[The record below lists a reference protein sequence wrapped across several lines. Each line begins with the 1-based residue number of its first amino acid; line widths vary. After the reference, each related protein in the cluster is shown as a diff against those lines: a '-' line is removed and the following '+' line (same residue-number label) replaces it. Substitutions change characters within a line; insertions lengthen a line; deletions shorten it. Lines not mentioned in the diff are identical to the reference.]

1 MLISVSRIKEFSAS
15 FEELS
20 RVFFFFFFP
29 DFAAAELDFPS
40 FSLGFCEFGLMLVCI
55 SKI

>member
-20 RVFFFFFFP
+20 RVFFFFP